1 MAIGNFGST
10 ISFVTSSSK
19 IQTFRNYSETIGSR
33 WVDHNVQ
40 GRMPRSEFLGADL
53 MTVSMTV
60 ELNAT
65 LGVNPWSV
73 RDKLKNA
80 VRNGTVDVLVIG
92 GKQPAYNKFKI
103 ISAQD
108 TFDQILN
115 DGKISKITMNLTF
128 KEHLE

>member
-1 MAIGNFGST
+1 MIGNFGSQ
-10 ISFVTSSSK
+10 ISFEVSSDK
-19 IQTFRNYSETIGSR
+19 IQTFKNYSETIGSR
-33 WVDHNVQ
+33 WVDHNIQ

-53 MTVSMTV
+53 MTITMTV
-60 ELNAT
+60 ELNAAH
-65 LGVNPWSV
+65 GAKPWST

-80 VRNGTVDVLVIG
+80 VRNGTVDTLVIG

-115 DGKISKITMNLTF
+115 DGKIPIITMNLTF

>member
-33 WVDHNVQ
+33 WVDHNIQ

-80 VRNGTVDVLVIG
+80 VRNGTVDVVIG
-92 GKQPAYNKFKI
+92 GKQPA
-103 ISAQD
+103 
-108 TFDQILN
+108 
-115 DGKISKITMNLTF
+115 
-128 KEHLE
+128 

>member
-1 MAIGNFGST
+1 MIGNFGSE
-10 ISFVTSSSK
+10 IYFVVSSDK

-33 WVDHNVQ
+33 WAEHNLI
-40 GRMPRSEFLGADL
+40 GRMPRSEFIGADL

-60 ELNAT
+60 ELNAA

-73 RDKLKNA
+73 RDRLKNA
-80 VRNGTVDVLVIG
+80 VRNGTVDSLVLG

-108 TFDQILN
+108 TFDQIFN
-115 DGKISKITMNLTF
+115 DGKIARITMNLTF
-128 KEHLE
+128 KEHVE

>member
-1 MAIGNFGST
+1 MNAAFAVNGDFYTKQG
-10 ISFVTSSSK
+10 VT
-19 IQTFRNYSETIGSR
+19 
-33 WVDHNVQ
+33 
-40 GRMPRSEFLGADL
+40 
-53 MTVSMTV
+53 
-60 ELNAT
+60 
-65 LGVNPWSV
+65 
-73 RDKLKNA
+73 A

>member
-10 ISFVTSSSK
+10 ISFETSSNK

-33 WVDHNVQ
+33 WVDHNIQ

-60 ELNAT
+60 ELNAA

-80 VRNGTVDVLVIG
+80 VRDGTVDVLVIG

-115 DGKISKITMNLTF
+115 DGKIPKITMNLTF